1 MGLEDFPRPFVVLL
15 HGWRIADMAQL
26 RFFLF
31 GTPRLKRRGEPLD
44 LGLRK
49 AMALLAYLVVKKEE
63 HSRDELATLL
73 WPESDQSSAR
83 ASLRR
88 TLYLINRTLGEGIL
102 TTGADTIRLD
112 PRVEIWTD
120 VGLFQQHLRE
130 CSPQG
135 ESQENITVRCLSV
148 LKEAVALY
156 KADLLAG
163 FTLPDCLSFDEWLFF
178 EAEGLRK
185 SLARVL
191 RQLAAAYRTQGDF
204 ERAIQHARRWLA
216 LDPLHEPA
224 HQLLMSLYAESGQ
237 QAAAL
242 RQYTECARLLDREL
256 GLPPLAETAELYR
269 NIRLQRETPT
279 PQPPKARPPV
289 KYVCSGDVHIAYQVL
304 GEGPVDILHI
314 CGYLSTLEHFWELP
328 DSAAFVGELASFSRL
343 ILLDR
348 RGGGLSERVG
358 YPPTLED
365 TVDDILAVMRAAGS
379 KHPVLFGTTEAGANC
394 MLFAATHPGRVSG
407 LILYGTQAKWT
418 RSEDYP
424 WALTRELWD
433 VLFKRHTANWGQ
445 PLNIELYAPSRA
457 QDPQLREWWAKALR
471 TGSSPGAMKA
481 MLEVMQDI
489 DVRDILPAIRTPT
502 LVLHRKCDRGVF
514 VGNGRYLAGQIPGAR
529 YVELEG
535 QDHFWWIGDTQSI
548 LREIRSFVH
557 NLDSPVA
564 PKRML
569 ATILLVEVMEGDA
582 QGTSPPA
589 PIHLDTTYAFLH
601 QELARFRGSE
611 VRWSQGHYTA
621 TFDGPSRA
629 INCAKSIVESL
640 SQRDIPVRAGLHT
653 GECEF
658 AAGELVGTTVLIAKG
673 VLRTTPLNQVL
684 VSSTVRDLVAGSG
697 FQYAEGR
704 QCAIEGISRAWT
716 VFPVI

>member
-1 MGLEDFPRPFVVLL
+1 MS
-15 HGWRIADMAQL
+15 QL

-31 GTPRLKRRGEPLD
+31 GSPRLKRRGEAVD

-49 AMALLAYLVVKKEE
+49 AMALLAYLVVTKGEY
-63 HSRDELATLL
+63 SRDDLATLL

-88 TLYLINRTLGEGIL
+88 TLYVINRTLGEGVL
-102 TTGADTIRLD
+102 TTGAETIRLD
-112 PRVEIWTD
+112 PKVRIWTD
-120 VGLFQQHLRE
+120 VGLFQQHVRA
-130 CSPQG
+130 CSPEDEQ
-135 ESQENITVRCLSV
+135 QEEITPRCLSAFE
-148 LKEAVALY
+148 EAVALY

-163 FTLPDCLSFDEWLFF
+163 FTLPDCVSFDEWLFF

-185 SLARVL
+185 SLTRAL
-191 RQLAAAYRTQGDF
+191 RQLAATYQAQGDF
-204 ERAIQHARRWLA
+204 DRAILHARRWLA

-224 HQLLMSLYAESGQ
+224 HRLLMGLYAESRQ

-242 RQYTECARLLDREL
+242 RQYTECVRILDQEL
-256 GLPPLAETAELYR
+256 GLPPQPETTELYQ
-269 NIRLQRETPT
+269 NIRLYRKTATTPA
-279 PQPPKARPPV
+279 PKARPPV
-289 KYVCSGDVHIAYQVL
+289 EYVRSGDVHIAYQVL

-314 CGYLSTLEHFWELP
+314 CGYLSPLEHFWELP
-328 DSAAFVGELASFSRL
+328 DSAAFIGELASFSRL
-343 ILLDR
+343 ILFDR

-365 TVDDILAVMRAAGS
+365 TVDDILAVMQAAGS

-394 MLFAATHPGRVSG
+394 VLFAATYPGRVSG

-433 VLFKRHTANWGQ
+433 VLLKRHTGNWGQ

-481 MLEVMQDI
+481 VLEVMQDI

-535 QDHFWWIGDTQSI
+535 QDHFWFVGDSQAI
-548 LREIRSFVH
+548 LREIRDFVH
-557 NLDSPVA
+557 NLSTPVA
-564 PKRML
+564 PERML
-569 ATILLVEVMEGDA
+569 ATILLVEVMEKDA
-582 QGTSPPA
+582 HRKGPPA
-589 PIHLDTTYAFLH
+589 PIHFDTLYAFLH
-601 QELARFRGSE
+601 QEIARFRGSE
-611 VRWSQGHYTA
+611 VRWSQGRYTA

-640 SQRDIPVRAGLHT
+640 SQGDTHVRAGLHT

-658 AAGELVGTTVLIAKG
+658 AAGELVGAAVQIAEG
-673 VLRTTPLNQVL
+673 VLRTATAREVL
-684 VSSTVRDLVAGSG
+684 VSSTARDLVAGSG
-697 FQYAEGR
+697 FQYGEGR
-704 QCAIEGISRAWT
+704 
-716 VFPVI
+716 